1 MTRRMNAACW
11 VLVLVFIAVALIVAG
26 ELFLR
31 QQEEMRRVS
40 KRAQELQGRYEEVIE
55 ESRQLDRLLNQ
66 VRSTEQIEEQARNQL
81 GMVRPGEIVYKD
93 AQDGD

>member
-1 MTRRMNAACW
+1 MNRRTNAVCW
-11 VLVLVFIAVALIVAG
+11 VLVLAFVAVALIVAG

-31 QQEEMRRVS
+31 QQEEMRRVN
-40 KRAQELQGRYEEVIE
+40 KRAQELQGRYEEVLE
-55 ESRQLDRLLNQ
+55 ESHRLDRLWNQ